1 MKLLPALALPLAHQF
16 ARRIRRSSLRAV
28 ESQERIFR
36 SLVHQAA
43 GTAFGKDHGF
53 NAIRRYDAFARQV
66 PVRDYEGLKPYMDR
80 VVAGEPGVLWPG
92 RPAYLSKTSGTTS
105 GVKYIPITS
114 DSLPNHIH
122 SMRNAFFC
130 YIAEKGH
137 ARFLGGQLIF
147 VSGSPAL
154 EVVNGIRVGR
164 LSGIV
169 NHHVPGYLRRNQLP
183 SWETNCIEDFEEK
196 IERIVDE
203 TMGRNMTMI
212 SGIPPWVQMYF
223 DRLMQRSGKMIGEL
237 FPDFS
242 LFVYGGVNYEP
253 YRQKLERSV
262 GRAVDSI
269 ETYPA
274 SEGFIAFQDR
284 QDASDLLLNVDSG
297 IFFEFIEASRFFEP
311 AAPRIPLEGVRTGV
325 NYVMI
330 LSSNAGLFAYNL
342 GDTVKFTSVHPY
354 RIVVTGRIL
363 HYISAFG
370 EHVIAEEVERALLD
384 ACAATQ
390 SHVVEFTVAPQV
402 SPPDG
407 SRPYH
412 EWFIEFDRLPGDMT
426 AFRDSLDARM
436 QQMNIYYRDL
446 REGHV
451 LEAPRVRPL
460 QGESFIR
467 LMRARGKLGGQNKV
481 PRLSNDRGLA
491 DELLQFVSYL

>member
-1 MKLLPALALPLAHQF
+1 MNLLPAISLPLARIF
-16 ARRIRRSSLRAV
+16 SRSVRRHSLHAD
-28 ESQERIFR
+28 EAQERIFR
-36 SLVHQAA
+36 SLVRKAA
-43 GTAFGKDHGF
+43 ATAFGSDHGF
-53 NAIRRYDAFARQV
+53 RSIRSYVDYTRQV
-66 PVRDYEGLKPYMDR
+66 PVRDYEALKPYIDR
-80 VVAGEPGVLWPG
+80 VVAGEADILWPG

-105 GVKYIPITS
+105 GVKYIPITA
-114 DSLPNHIH
+114 DSLPNHID

-137 ARFLGGQLIF
+137 ARFLRGQLIF

-154 EVVNGIRVGR
+154 DIVNGIRVGR

-203 TMGRNMTMI
+203 TLGRDMTMI

-223 DRLMQRSGKMIGEL
+223 DRLMQRSGKTIGEL
-237 FPDFS
+237 FPNFS

-253 YRQKLERSV
+253 YRKKLELSV
-262 GRAVDSI
+262 GRPVDSI

-274 SEGFIAFQDR
+274 SEGFIAFQDS
-284 QDASDLLLNVDSG
+284 QDTADLLLNVSSG
-297 IFFEFIEASRFFEP
+297 IFFEFIEAARFFEP
-311 AAPRIPLEGVRTGV
+311 GAPRTPLEGVRTGV

-330 LSSNAGLFAYNL
+330 LSSNAGLFGYNL
-342 GDTVKFTSVHPY
+342 GDTVKFTSVKPY

-370 EHVIAEEVERALLD
+370 EHVIAGEVEQALLD

-407 SRPYH
+407 SLPYH
-412 EWFIEFDRLPGDMT
+412 EWFIEFDRPPGDLA

-436 QQMNIYYRDL
+436 QQLNIYYSDL
-446 REGHV
+446 RKGHV
-451 LEAPRVRPL
+451 LQAPHVQPL
-460 QGESFIR
+460 KGESFIR

-491 DELLQFVSYL
+491 DELMQYVS